1 MRHSYFPFDKQNYVN
16 KVSIFISNLLQC
28 LTECRATL
36 VSFLFDIF
44 NGGYVVIIDIK
55 MNGFEVS
62 FNSVTFIPRL
72 AKMCQFFHKLQ

>member
-1 MRHSYFPFDKQNYVN
+1 MRHTYFPFDKQYYVN

-55 MNGFEVS
+55 RNGFGVS
-62 FNSVTFIPRL
+62 FSGITFIPRV
-72 AKMCQFFHKLQ
+72 AKMCRPFHNLQ